1 MTLEEKVGQLL
12 MVHFQGEIAN
22 DDARLLIQDIKVGG
36 FIYYNWSN
44 GLTSPAQ
51 VGSLSSSLQKL
62 AEKNQNPLP
71 LLIAVDQEGGR
82 VARLKEGFTIFPSNL
97 LVAESGDPS
106 LAEKNAFTSG
116 NELRA
121 VGINVN
127 LAPVVDINSNPENPV
142 IGCRSFGARPEVVV
156 AFAERALKGYH
167 RAGLL
172 TTLKHFPGHGDV
184 KVDSHA
190 ELPKVLKSK
199 EELERM
205 ELYPFAKLASQT
217 DIIMTAHLL
226 VPALDPVQCSTL
238 SSKTLS
244 YLRNVIGFDGV
255 IMTDSLVMAG
265 VLEKCITVEEAAIQ
279 ALNAGCD
286 ILLLGGKQLIKGKSD
301 LELTVR
307 DIQKIHEAIIHAVKS
322 GRVSVEK
329 LDCSVKRILLL
340 KALL

>member
-1 MTLEEKVGQLL
+1 
-12 MVHFQGEIAN
+12 MVHFQGESAN
-22 DDARLLIQDIKVGG
+22 DDARLLIQELKVGG

-51 VGSLSSSLQKL
+51 VRSLSSSLQKL
-62 AEKNQNPLP
+62 AEKNENPLP

-82 VARLKEGFTIFPSNL
+82 VVRLKEGFTILPSNL
-97 LVAESGDPS
+97 SVAESGDPS
-106 LAEKNAFTSG
+106 LAEKNAFTIG
-116 NELRA
+116 KELRA

-127 LAPVVDINSNPENPV
+127 LAPVVDINSNLENPV
-142 IGCRSFGARPEVVV
+142 IGCRSFGATPEVAV

-184 KVDSHA
+184 KVDSHVG
-190 ELPKVLKSK
+190 LPQVLKTIK
-199 EELERM
+199 ELERG
-205 ELYPFAKLASQT
+205 ELYPFAKLASKT

-244 YLRNVIGFDGV
+244 YLRNVIGFDEV

-265 VLEKCITVEEAAIQ
+265 VLEKCTTVEEAAIQ
-279 ALNAGCD
+279 ALIAGCD
-286 ILLLGGKQLIKGKSD
+286 ILLLGGKQLIKGKRD
-301 LELTVR
+301 LELAAS
-307 DIQKIHEAIIHAVKS
+307 DIQKIHGAIIHAVKV
-322 GRVSVEK
+322 GRVPVEK
-329 LDCSVKRILLL
+329 LDNSVKRILLL
-340 KALL
+340 KAPLKEEL